1 MNIDPKNTTAVKCE
15 KCESEKFREVLFIRK
30 ASKLLT
36 GQANDSMIPIP
47 NFQCDACSHINKEF
61 LPKI

>member
-1 MNIDPKNTTAVKCE
+1 M
-15 KCESEKFREVLFIRK
+15 FIRR

-47 NFQCDACSHINKEF
+47 TFQCDACSHINKEF